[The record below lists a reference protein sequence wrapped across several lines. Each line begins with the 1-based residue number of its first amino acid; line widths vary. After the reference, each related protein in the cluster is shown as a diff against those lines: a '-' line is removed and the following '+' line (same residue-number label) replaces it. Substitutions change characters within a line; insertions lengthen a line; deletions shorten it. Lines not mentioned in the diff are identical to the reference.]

1 MQTDLKMGK
10 TEWVLL
16 LALSVIW
23 GGSFFFSKIALVE
36 IPPFTLVF
44 SRVFLAAVTLFV
56 VIWRSGVGVKLPLP
70 LITVF
75 FGMGLLNNLVPFS
88 LIFYGQTQIASG
100 LAAILNAT
108 TPIFTVLVAHFL
120 TSDEHINPAKLAGII
135 LGIIGIGI
143 MLKNDLTNGF
153 DLSAFAMLACLG
165 AALSYAFASVYG
177 RQLKA
182 MKVAPLIGAWGQ
194 VTATTIMMLPIMLIV
209 DRPWTLS
216 TPSAPTIWAM
226 LALGFIST
234 ALAYVIFFR
243 ILAKGGATNISLVAL
258 LIPMSAVLLG
268 TTFLGEQLT
277 WAHIYGM
284 GLIGLGLV
292 VLDGRAIQYL
302 KNHKTTQRKGE
313 CRGLETH
320 HCK

>member
-1 MQTDLKMGK
+1 MQADLKMGR
-10 TEWVLL
+10 TEWILL
-16 LALSVIW
+16 VALSVIW
-23 GGSFFFSKIALVE
+23 GGSFFFSKIALAE

-44 SRVFLAAVTLFV
+44 SRVLLAAVTLFV
-56 VIWRSGVGVKLPLP
+56 VIRRSGIALKLPMP

-75 FGMGLLNNLVPFS
+75 FGMGLLNNLIPFS

-120 TSDEHINPAKLAGII
+120 TQDERINSAKLGGII
-135 LGIIGIGI
+135 LGVIGVGL
-143 MLKNDLTNGF
+143 MLKNDVASGF
-153 DLSAFAMLACLG
+153 DLSALAMLACLG

-177 RQLKA
+177 RKLKT
-182 MKVAPLIGAWGQ
+182 MKVTPIIGAWGQ
-194 VTATTIMMLPIMLIV
+194 VTATSIMMLPIMLIV
-209 DRPWTLS
+209 DKPWTLDV
-216 TPSAPTIWAM
+216 PSAPIIWAI

-243 ILAKGGATNISLVAL
+243 VLAKGGATNISLVAL
-258 LIPMSAVLLG
+258 LIPISAVLLG
-268 TTFLGEQLT
+268 TAILGEQLT
-277 WAHIYGM
+277 WAHFCGM

-292 VLDGRAIQYL
+292 VLDGRAIAYF
-302 KNHKTTQRKGE
+302 KRNRKVE
-313 CRGLETH
+313 CHELETH